1 MDNTVVVVTTDNG
14 GGPWDSNA
22 PLRGTKVRKVCYAV
36 YDHAVCYIVVWWPWE
51 WYSNVPLRGTKVS
64 EKYFWFSEKVLCST
78 EVRNCPFSGNPLRGR
93 YQRGCFRSFPPTGT
107 SWDLQVRLSLYHL
120 CFTSYVF
127 PGTLLYLIRPF
138 WIWDRPI
145 IFTHNPNPGGWC
157 IIFAKTLNQKGWC
170 IIFTHI
176 LKPLGRCIIFT
187 QTLNP
192 GVSCTWQT
200 GCLPCWAL
208 LGLNHHPVRFPFFME
223 FFFFFLGFFFSLKQ
237 FFPGWGWS
245 KTWWDFIFF
254 FRVAPFYSSVPS
266 SPLFNWINLAGF
278 EPQTGEISF
287 SFFVLFLFP
296 LLCLLLFSWTE

>member
-1 MDNTVVVVTTDNG
+1 MNNI
-14 GGPWDSNA
+14 S
-22 PLRGTKVRKVCYAV
+22 
-36 YDHAVCYIVVWWPWE
+36 
-51 WYSNVPLRGTKVS
+51 
-64 EKYFWFSEKVLCST
+64 WFFENVLCST
-78 EVRNCPFSGNPLRGR
+78 QVRNRPFSGNPLRGR
-93 YQRGCFRSFPPTGT
+93 YQRGCFCSLPPTWT

-170 IIFTHI
+170 IISTKTLNQKGWCIIFTHI

-200 GCLPCWAL
+200 GCPPCWAL
-208 LGLNHHPVRFPFFME
+208 LGLNHHPVRFPFFLHGVP
-223 FFFFFLGFFFSLKQ
+223 FSSSLPSSFFL
-237 FFPGWGWS
+237 
-245 KTWWDFIFF
+245 
-254 FRVAPFYSSVPS
+254 
-266 SPLFNWINLAGF
+266 NWITLAGF
-278 EPQTGEISF
+278 EPQPGEISF
-287 SFFVLFLFP
+287 SIFVLFLFFF
-296 LLCLLLFSWTE
+296 LCLLVFFWTE